1 MAQKLT
7 KTESAATVAEP
18 LPVTVVSVTPAEPEP
33 FTFTAGVRV
42 EITFPG
48 TPTVAFVP
56 DAVFPRVIAAVRA
69 AAVVDGPD
77 NADTFTARI
86 TAARAAWDATGVPA
100 AWDKIPANR
109 AVTGC
114 GVMDEQN
121 RIGAAVAVS
130 GVNVCERAISAVW
143 RAFIPVTRCDF
154 GARRYG
160 LTSYADMAVGRQRS
174 TACPGIPSDV
184 HRAII
189 AASYARHTSR
199 GVVNGRAAD
208 ISTTVAR

>member
-1 MAQKLT
+1 MSKLS
-7 KTESAATVAEP
+7 KTAGTTAAVVEPTVTA
-18 LPVTVVSVTPAEPEP
+18 VTPAESAP
-33 FTFTAGVRV
+33 FVFTPGVRV

-48 TPTVAFVP
+48 TPTVAFIP
-56 DAVFPRVIAAVRA
+56 DAVFPRVVAAVRA
-69 AAVVDGPD
+69 AAMVDGPD
-77 NADTFTARI
+77 TVETFNARV

-100 AWDKIPANR
+100 SWGTIPANR

-174 TACPGIPSDV
+174 TACPGIPADV
-184 HRAII
+184 HRAIV

-199 GVVNGRAAD
+199 GIVNGRAAD
-208 ISTTVAR
+208 ITTTTAR